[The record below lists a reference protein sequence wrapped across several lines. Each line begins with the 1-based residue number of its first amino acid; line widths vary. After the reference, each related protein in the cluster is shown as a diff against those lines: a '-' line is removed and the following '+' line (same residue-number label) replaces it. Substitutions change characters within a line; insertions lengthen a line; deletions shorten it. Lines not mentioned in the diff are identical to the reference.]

1 MLKRM
6 AAFLLIATS
15 VRLLSAGDVFIDH
28 DGDVDDLIAI
38 SLLLKSPSVR
48 VRGIAVCPGNSYLE
62 SATRA
67 TQLLLERLG
76 ARNIPVAQGHS
87 EGINP
92 FPAKW
97 RNDAA
102 RVLGVP
108 QLASISAKSNP
119 VVSAD
124 APHFLAKA
132 LSANGEYTIL
142 ETGPLTNVAD
152 ALRLDPSIKKHISR
166 IFVMGGAVRVKGNV
180 EQKGHD
186 GSAEWNFFNQPQA
199 AAEVIR
205 SGIPITL
212 VSLDATNRTPLTRAF
227 LDRLA
232 RQPSAASQL
241 AAQSWRLVVDAT
253 GNEQYYFW
261 DTLTGAALL
270 DPGVVKTERLKIQVI
285 TTGASQGRTVEDPG
299 GTPVDVALDTNR
311 ERVEQMFLTLLGK

>member
-1 MLKRM
+1 M
-6 AAFLLIATS
+6 AAVLLIATS
-15 VRLLSAGDVFIDH
+15 VRLLSAGDVIIDH

-38 SLLLKSPSVR
+38 SLLLRSPSVR
-48 VRGIAVCPGNSYLE
+48 VRGIAICPGNSYLD

-67 TQLLLERLG
+67 TQLFLERLG
-76 ARNIPVAQGHS
+76 ARDIPVAQGHS
-87 EGINP
+87 DGTNP

-97 RNDAA
+97 RSDAA

-124 APHFLAKA
+124 APHFLAKT
-132 LSANGEYTIL
+132 LSGGREYAIL

-152 ALRLDPSIKKHISR
+152 ALRVDPSIKKHISR

-241 AAQSWRLVVDAT
+241 AAQSWRLVVEAF

-261 DTLTGAALL
+261 DTLTAATLL
-270 DPGVVKTERLKIQVI
+270 DPSVVKTERLKIRVI

-299 GTPVDVALDTNR
+299 GAPVDVALDTNR